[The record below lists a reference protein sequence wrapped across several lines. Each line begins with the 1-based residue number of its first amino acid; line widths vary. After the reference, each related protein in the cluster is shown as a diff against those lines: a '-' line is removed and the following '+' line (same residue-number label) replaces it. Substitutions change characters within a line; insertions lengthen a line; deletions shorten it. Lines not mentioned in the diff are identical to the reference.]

1 MGAECLGL
9 ILKVADT
16 FTDHA
21 NTGSP
26 HGPESREALDF
37 VQIFRSKHQEIGK
50 FAINFQTKL
59 K

>member
-26 HGPESREALDF
+26 HGPESIEEL
-37 VQIFRSKHQEIGK
+37 
-50 FAINFQTKL
+50 NFC
-59 K
+59 